1 MAFTC
6 SFVFNSV
13 IVPVAVGLAHLEQY
27 KTRIADNPT
36 LYSST
41 FIFANQAA
49 IAATLWCR
57 IWEAART
64 LQKDVGYASYGLP
77 NFSVS
82 DYARGTT
89 RRRNEY
95 YANGSKPQSRVN
107 YHNSAAKRSLS
118 EDEVQLRPDDQT
130 YHTAKVE
137 RGGASSQGFYGL
149 GGIDVRREYG
159 YIEED
164 APSDK

>member
-6 SFVFNSV
+6 SFVLNSV

-36 LYSST
+36 LHSST
-41 FIFANQAA
+41 FIYANQAA
-49 IAATLWCR
+49 IAVTLWCR

-64 LQKDVGYASYGLP
+64 LQKDMGYASYGLP

-95 YANGSKPQSRVN
+95 YASGSKPQSRVKH
-107 YHNSAAKRSLS
+107 HNSAAKRTLS

-130 YHTAKVE
+130 FHIAKVE
-137 RGGASSQGFYGL
+137 HGGASSQGFNGL